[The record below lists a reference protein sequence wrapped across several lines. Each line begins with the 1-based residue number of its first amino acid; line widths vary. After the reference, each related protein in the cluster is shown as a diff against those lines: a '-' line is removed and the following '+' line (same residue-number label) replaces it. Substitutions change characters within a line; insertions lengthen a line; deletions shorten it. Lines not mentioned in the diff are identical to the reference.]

1 MASPVAKSWALLVIV
16 HFIIQ
21 VALQGVTLRD
31 NMEAK
36 SATTFRQIPMGV
48 PMLQGDEL
56 SMCNGIPG
64 HSGVTCILLSSTGG
78 LSSRADDTVYAGSL
92 TDYDLDAIYNTT
104 MAEHEVFLTGRCVLS
119 LQWVH
124 SV

>member
-1 MASPVAKSWALLVIV
+1 MASSVAKSWTLLVIV

-21 VALQGVTLRD
+21 VALQAVTLKD

-36 SATTFRQIPMGV
+36 SATTFRQIPMGI
-48 PMLQGDEL
+48 PILQGDEL
-56 SMCNGIPG
+56 NMCNGIPG
-64 HSGVTCILLSSTGG
+64 HNGVACVLLSSTGG
-78 LSSRADDTVYAGSL
+78 LSSRAGDTVYAGSL

-104 MAEHEVFLTGRCVLS
+104 MGVHEVFLTGRCILS